1 MQRAAL
7 LAPVISGAVEHI
19 REVGCGPGA
28 FHGRGN
34 QGVTLSRGAAGGCSG
49 GGAAMLL
56 ILTWSIA
63 AVHQV
68 GIVAVVVSQVKKEVI
83 LAL

>member
-49 GGAAMLL
+49 GGAA
-56 ILTWSIA
+56 IEE
-63 AVHQV
+63 AVWFPL
-68 GIVAVVVSQVKKEVI
+68 GPPLDMDATR
-83 LAL
+83 A

>member
-1 MQRAAL
+1 M
-7 LAPVISGAVEHI
+7 
-19 REVGCGPGA
+19 
-28 FHGRGN
+28 
-34 QGVTLSRGAAGGCSG
+34 
-49 GGAAMLL
+49 L
-56 ILTWSIA
+56 ILTWSVA